1 MAVVHWG
8 MGRLLLALALVATA
22 CGGTTGSGDDV
33 TIPETTA
40 TTAVGVGEQS
50 TSEDPASAAAT
61 SNTAA
66 TSDTAAT
73 SNTAATSDAT
83 REKPDGRPAPDFVL
97 ALGEGGEFSPSSED
111 KPIYMVFWAEW

>member
-1 MAVVHWG
+1 M
-8 MGRLLLALALVATA
+8 LALVATA
-22 CGGTTGSGDDV
+22 CGGATSVANDPTVAQSTPTTS
-33 TIPETTA
+33 
-40 TTAVGVGEQS
+40 VGVGEQS
-50 TSEDPASAAAT
+50 ASEDPTSAAATPNTAST

-66 TSDTAAT
+66 ASDT
-73 SNTAATSDAT
+73 T